1 MAKNDG
7 RYSRIKSRF
16 WHDEKSG
23 QWDDDTKLLALYLLT
38 CPHGNILG
46 CFVLPKLYICAD
58 LRWTEERLR
67 KPFAK
72 LLEEGFLEY
81 DENTSLIL
89 INNWLKHNPIENGNQ
104 AIAGVQMLKELPK
117 SYVLESLLRHIESE
131 NKPHMQVLLD
141 ALNSMKPFGEPSS
154 KQLREPLPEQNG
166 KPVTVTVTET
176 VTVED
181 LYTCASPSASA
192 SENEPPKKRKASPL
206 SAIQEERFNTFW
218 QAYPKK
224 RSKGDAIKA
233 WAKLKPDEELFERIM
248 QGLEKAKSSYDWQ
261 KDGGQYIPYPATWLN
276 ATGWEDEYTPPRPL
290 APPPR
295 SPTTNTQRAIEAARR
310 LLAKEATPDDP

>member
-1 MAKNDG
+1 MANNEG

-16 WHDEKSG
+16 WRDEKSG
-23 QWDDDTKLLALYLLT
+23 QWDNDTKLLALYLLT

-58 LRWTEERLR
+58 LHWTEERLR
-67 KPFAK
+67 EPFAK
-72 LLEEGFLEY
+72 LLREGFIEY
-81 DENTSLIL
+81 DENTSLL
-89 INNWLKHNPIENGNQ
+89 FVTNWLKHNPLENRNQ
-104 AIAGVQMLKELPK
+104 AIAGVKVIKELPK
-117 SYVLESLLRHIESE
+117 SHILVSLLRHIESE
-131 NKPHMQVLLD
+131 NKPHMQALIA
-141 ALNSMKPFGEPSS
+141 ALNAMKPFGKPFP
-154 KQLREPLPEQNG
+154 KQLEEPLPEQNG
-166 KPVTVTVTET
+166 KPVTATVTVTE
-176 VTVED
+176 EAIN
-181 LYTCASPSASA
+181 TCASPSASTDEDTP
-192 SENEPPKKRKASPL
+192 SKKRGASPL
-206 SAIQEERFNTFW
+206 SAIQEERFNAFW

-248 QGLEKAKSSYDWQ
+248 QGLERAKSSYDWE

-290 APPPR
+290 SPSPR

-310 LLAKEATPDDP
+310 LLAKEANPDDP